1 MFCMIIWLYPNF
13 VVNSGS
19 IFSFFTRN
27 TFAPAEKI
35 TCLCNFF
42 CITLQ
47 AYSNYKL
54 LMLYG

>member
-1 MFCMIIWLYPNF
+1 MIIWLYPNF

-35 TCLCNFF
+35 TCLCHFF
-42 CITLQ
+42 CVTLQ